1 MPHTVLAGLARL
13 RIALMIA
20 GLSWLFGVVP
30 PVWMRVGLGL
40 LVFAALVLDGVIDED
55 KISRHYVRTKNPDE
69 FKTAA

>member
-1 MPHTVLAGLARL
+1 MPHAVLAGLARL

-40 LVFAALVLDGVIDED
+40 LVLAALVLDGLIDEQT
-55 KISRHYVRTKNPDE
+55 VRRNWVRAKTPDE
-69 FKTAA
+69 YNTAA

>member
-40 LVFAALVLDGVIDED
+40 LVLAALVLDGLIDED
-55 KISRHYVRTKNPDE
+55 KITRHYVRTKGPDDY
-69 FKTAA
+69 KTAA